1 MITAFVLFA
10 VATGSVRGFALMLL
24 IGTLISMLTAVAATR
39 ALLAVLG
46 GFRWFDNPA
55 FMGAS
60 GQKIPRWQRV
70 DFIGRRRL
78 WFAIS
83 GTVLLICV
91 VSLGVKGLNLG
102 IDFEGGS
109 QIDFKTPAP
118 AQLDDVRSTVTP
130 VVGGAPQI
138 QGRGPSTG
146 GGYQT
151 FQVRTESLSGKS
163 QTELTNALRQSFDA
177 SSIGVRNVSA
187 SFSSQ
192 ILRGAILAVVVS
204 LLLIVAY
211 ISFRFQ
217 WKFAVSVLVAL
228 FHDLL
233 LAIGVYSL
241 SGREMT
247 ASTVAALLTI
257 LGYSIYDT
265 IIIFDRIRE
274 NLPLMRKSSMAAIAN
289 QSLWET
295 IRRSLA
301 TTFITLLPVASLLLF
316 GGDTLKD
323 FAFALLVGIASG
335 AYSTVFIATPLLV
348 VLKERE
354 TEFAKRKDA
363 GLQEKLELTAE
374 EAAVEAPLVAE
385 LADEDVEVEPVAAAP
400 PVDGASAAARREA
413 RRKRRRARPHG
424 RAR

>member
-39 ALLAVLG
+39 ALLGVLA

-55 FMGAS
+55 FMGAR
-60 GQKIPRWQRV
+60 GQKIPRWQRI

-83 GTVLLICV
+83 ATVLLICV
-91 VSLGVKGLNLG
+91 ISLGVKGLNLG

-109 QIDFKTPAP
+109 QIDFRTAAP
-118 AQLDDVRSTVTP
+118 TQLDDVRGTVTP
-130 VVGGAPQI
+130 IVGGAPQI

-146 GGYQT
+146 GGYET
-151 FQVRTESLSGKS
+151 FQVRTESLSGKD
-163 QTELTNALRQSFDA
+163 QTELTNALRQEFDA
-177 SSIGVRNVSA
+177 TSVGVRNVSA

-192 ILRGAILAVVVS
+192 ILRGAVLAVVVS

-211 ISFRFQ
+211 IWFRFE
-217 WKFAVSVLVAL
+217 WRFAVSVLAAL

-247 ASTVAALLTI
+247 AATVAALLTI

-295 IRRSLA
+295 IQRSLA
-301 TTFITLLPVASLLLF
+301 TTFITLLPVMSLLLF

-323 FAFALLVGIASG
+323 FAFALLIGIASG

-354 TEFAKRKDA
+354 PEFAKRREA
-363 GLQEKLELTAE
+363 GLQEKLEVTAE
-374 EAAVEAPLVAE
+374 EAAVAAPLVAE
-385 LADEDVEVEPVAAAP
+385 LADEGVEVETVAAAP
-400 PVDGASAAARREA
+400 PGDGASAAARREA
-413 RRKRRRARPHG
+413 RRKRRRAKPHG